1 VRPPVRSPAALSGG
15 ARGLAAL
22 SGVGLAFVARAAAT
36 RLSYKTQLSLG
47 LASTAISMAVL
58 LFIGKVVACAGSG
71 FEERYGMSYTAFA
84 LAGIVV
90 HGAASA
96 GLGAFRS
103 SVRREQLQGTL
114 EQLLASRGPSAAL
127 VAMSGAGDVLASC
140 AGGVALVLAC
150 SRFAGLS
157 IGVSAPL
164 VAAVSLYVVTLCGLG
179 LASAGVVLVSKEGE
193 PISWA
198 FGTLSA
204 LAGGVYF
211 PVDLLPSW
219 LAPVSRALPTTHV
232 LAVVRASISQ
242 DARAV
247 WSPLLFLAV
256 AAVAAAACGVL
267 VLRWGL
273 SRSRRLGTLGE
284 Y

>member
-1 VRPPVRSPAALSGG
+1 MRDTPGPAALLRV
-15 ARGLAAL
+15 A
-22 SGVGLAFVARAAAT
+22 LAFAARAVAT
-36 RLSYKTQLSLG
+36 RLSYRTQLSLG
-47 LASTAISMAVL
+47 LASTALSMAVL
-58 LFIGKVVACAGSG
+58 VFVGRVVACAGSG

-84 LAGIVV
+84 LIGVVV

-127 VAMSGAGDVLASC
+127 VALSGAGDVLASC
-140 AGGVALVLAC
+140 AGGAALVAVC
-150 SRFAGLS
+150 SKVVGLS
-157 IGVSAPL
+157 VDISAPL
-164 VAAVSLYVVTLCGLG
+164 VLAVALYVIAMCGLG
-179 LASAGVVLVSKEGE
+179 LASAGIVLVSKEGE
-193 PISWA
+193 PVSWV

-219 LAPVSRALPTTHV
+219 LEPVSRALPTTHV
-232 LAVVRASISQ
+232 LAVVRSAVS
-242 DARAV
+242 DGARASG
-247 WSPLLFLAV
+247 SPMLVLALS
-256 AAVAAAACGVL
+256 AFAAAACGAL

-273 SRSRRLGTLGE
+273 SRARRLGTLGE

>member
-1 VRPPVRSPAALSGG
+1 MRG

-22 SGVGLAFVARAAAT
+22 PGVALAFAARAAAT

-47 LASTAISMAVL
+47 LASTAVSMVVL
-58 LFIGKVVACAGSG
+58 LFVGRAVACAGRG
-71 FEERYGMSYTAFA
+71 FEERYGMSYATFA
-84 LAGIVV
+84 LVGVVV

-114 EQLLASRGPSAAL
+114 EQLLVSRGSPVALVALSGAGGVLGSCAGGAAL
-127 VAMSGAGDVLASC
+127 VALC
-140 AGGVALVLAC
+140 A
-150 SRFAGLS
+150 RFAGLS
-157 IGVSAPL
+157 VDVTASL
-164 VAAVSLYVVTLCGLG
+164 LAAVVLYVATMCGLG
-179 LASAGVVLVSKEGE
+179 LASAGIVLVSKEGE
-193 PISWA
+193 PLSWA

-211 PVDLLPSW
+211 PADLLPSW
-219 LAPVSRALPTTHV
+219 LGPVSRALPTTHV
-232 LAVVRASISQ
+232 LTVVRASVTR
-242 DARAV
+242 DARAGLF
-247 WSPLLFLAV
+247 PMLLLA
-256 AAVAAAACGVL
+256 ASAAAAAVCGVL

-273 SRSRRLGTLGE
+273 ARARRLGTLGE